1 MEEKRSIQNVLE
13 EMEQAKQVMAVVV
26 SGKADLCD
34 PEIVEASRKLDVLLN
49 EYYRLLAPSP

>member
-1 MEEKRSIQNVLE
+1 
-13 EMEQAKQVMAVVV
+13 MEQAKQVMAVVV
-26 SGKADLCD
+26 SRKADLRD